1 MSILKYE
8 NFTECEQF
16 SEINLACMRLRDD
29 DDSKLRDLVAKVPA
43 DLRQELSLYLLD
55 YSITRQSGPMLKLA
69 TELGVFDIPGV
80 KNNLEIAVAVRDRM
94 FTSSKEPSAGHL
106 EILRQAANHLG
117 EGFAID
123 SMSAV
128 YNNEFARIRSDAK
141 SFASGREKLDS
152 YSANLSLFKRF
163 TPAKFLNNPEIGNIG
178 IRHIRF
184 ELVNLRD
191 DEPIGNHLKELAE
204 LHFDDYV
211 AIANVIT
218 SNPEL
223 HGKCVPHQID
233 AGVVKGLAEMS
244 RDYLVNLVLALK
256 IRPTNTLMTLAT
268 MKESEFSRFV
278 SCDGIY
284 QYLSSQ
290 WITKDNA
297 GILLDQNF
305 LDLHELFNNR
315 LLGSPYLGSVFERNH
330 GLSKPSDI
338 SVSFAMMLPALK
350 AKDLYIDLSNKN
362 GLKSLAK
369 SLNLLSDDPRHEEVL
384 HVGREA
390 IRSELSRKVLN
401 LYAKMATYDESFAK
415 HMKPVDQVDKEDQF
429 KLIAVRLCAE
439 LHQPDRPL
447 TNAEA
452 SKIRPI
458 GQFFGMNDSGLNHKE
473 ALLSLVQTYDE
484 ATILNALKGYK
495 AGIKPLI
502 ELGVLDRKHMTLL
515 PAKDR
520 GEILEGAMGL

>member
-1 MSILKYE
+1 MSIFKYE

-16 SEINLACMRLRDD
+16 SEINIACMRLRDD
-29 DDSKLRDLVAKVPA
+29 NESKLRELVAEVPA
-43 DLRQELSLYLLD
+43 DMRQELSLFLLD

-80 KNNLEIAVAVRDRM
+80 KNNLEIAMAVRDCL

-106 EILRQAANHLG
+106 EIVRKAADHYG

-128 YNNEFARIRSDAK
+128 YNNEFARIRSGAR
-141 SFASGREKLDS
+141 SFASGQEKLDS
-152 YSANLSLFKRF
+152 YSANLKLFKRF
-163 TPAKFLNNPEIGNIG
+163 SPARFLASADIGNIG
-178 IRHIRF
+178 IRHLRA
-184 ELVNLRD
+184 ELTNLRK
-191 DEPIGNHLKELAE
+191 DEPYDNHLKELAA

-218 SNPEL
+218 ENPAL
-223 HGKCVPHQID
+223 HGQCVPHQID
-233 AGVVKGLAEMS
+233 AGVVKGLPEMS
-244 RDYLVNLVLALK
+244 RDYLVNLVFALK
-256 IRPTNTLMTLAT
+256 IRPTNTLMTLVT

-284 QYLSSQ
+284 HYLTSQ

-297 GILLDQNF
+297 GILQDQNF

-315 LLGSPYLGSVFERNH
+315 LLGSPYLGRVFDRNY

-350 AKDLYIDLSNKN
+350 AKDLYIDLSDKK
-362 GLKSLAK
+362 GLKSLAE
-369 SLNLLSDDPRHEEVL
+369 SLNLLGDDPRHAEIVQ
-384 HVGREA
+384 VGREA
-390 IRSELSRKVLN
+390 IRSELSRKVLI

-447 TNAEA
+447 TIAEA

-458 GQFFGMNDSGLNHKE
+458 GQFFGLNDSGFNHKE
-473 ALLSLVQTYDE
+473 ALLLLVETYDE